1 MNTVKAKFMCHSI
14 IPNSWNGKSVTVH
27 MNAVYGENG
36 ENADYSKATP
46 CGNLS
51 LCIDQD
57 VPAST
62 FFKQGECYYLTFEPE
77 NK

>member
-36 ENADYSKATP
+36 ENADY
-46 CGNLS
+46 
-51 LCIDQD
+51 
-57 VPAST
+57 
-62 FFKQGECYYLTFEPE
+62 LTFEPE